1 MTTMNYERF
10 KHVAKWNFTINR
22 AIYMKLSFSLFLAM
36 SLPLLAFIMKTIWV
50 GAITHNMDYA
60 LNDIPGF
67 DMGDQAALCF
77 MAAMPILCG
86 HMFHNLLTKQD
97 RIKELTL
104 PASNG
109 EKFLFH
115 ALVTVVGSIVVYMV
129 SFLLIDILQYIY
141 VGAIYGFSHARWIPL
156 SNEFSTFV
164 NLVEV
169 DGVNHGTACSVCL
182 MLGYIRLTTLMSLS
196 GLMAYLSTFVL
207 GNAIKYRH
215 NVVWTYLFHFA
226 VGFTILFALGL
237 SMPWLA
243 SLDIKI
249 DKIDLEC
256 FLIFLIVYHLLI
268 TVFCWWM
275 SYRLYSRA
283 QLTTRRNK

>member
-60 LNDIPGF
+60 LNGIPGF

-77 MAAMPILCG
+77 MIAMPILCG

-129 SFLLIDILQYIY
+129 SFLLVDILQYIY

-156 SNEFSTFV
+156 SNAFTTS
-164 NLVEV
+164 VEV
-169 DGVNHGTACSVCL
+169 VVVDSYT
-182 MLGYIRLTTLMSLS
+182 RLTTLMFLS
-196 GLMAYLSTFVL
+196 GWVAYISTFIL

-215 NVVWTYLFHFA
+215 NIVWTYLFHCA

-237 SMPWLA
+237 SIPWLI
-243 SLDIKI
+243 SLGIKI
-249 DKIDLEC
+249 DKIDSER
-256 FLIFLIVYHLLI
+256 FLIGLLRFLIVYHLLI

>member
-169 DGVNHGTACSVCL
+169 N
-182 MLGYIRLTTLMSLS
+182 GYTRLTTLMFLSLS

-237 SMPWLA
+237 SMPWLI
-243 SLDIKI
+243 SLGIEI
-249 DKIDLEC
+249 DKIDSER
-256 FLIFLIVYHLLI
+256 FLMGLLRFLIVYHLLI